1 MSMSC
6 VLKGKRM
13 NCYKC
18 KEKILGKDA
27 VKHGLHLTCFMDWFG
42 LPSDMDFSNLII
54 KQFSSKDTVFD
65 NDFKEINSSFFHGK
79 FKKYS
84 ALLNDISYI
93 LKVEDRGFA
102 DLPAA
107 EFLSNKIA
115 ENLQIPTPQFYF
127 IQLENNIDAF
137 VSKNFMSS
145 YGTANL
151 EHLYHFFKK
160 GEKFNCENIIRIL
173 KEKTGRYKD
182 IQRFIE
188 LCLFD
193 SFIGNHDR
201 HGRNLGLI
209 LTAKGYQLAPF
220 YDNPSYLAIEEP
232 ALLGAMLDPR
242 GKIATSVS
250 NEPTMKDYVHEF
262 KEKGFHDTI
271 LDFKKKIKMSE
282 IQDLIND
289 SFISDMRK
297 QAFSRLIERR
307 YKELENE
314 I

>member
-1 MSMSC
+1 
-6 VLKGKRM
+6 M

-18 KEKILGKDA
+18 RKKIVGKDA
-27 VKHGLHLTCFMDWFG
+27 VKHGLHLTCFMEWFG
-42 LPSDMDFSNLII
+42 LTSDMDFLNLII
-54 KQFSSKDTVFD
+54 KQFSSREPDLD
-65 NDFKEINSSFFHGK
+65 NDFKDVNSSFFHGK

-84 ALLNDISYI
+84 AVLNDVSYI
-93 LKVEDRGFA
+93 LKVEDKGFV

-107 EFLSNKIA
+107 EFLSNNIA
-115 ENLQIPTPQFYF
+115 ENLRLLIPQFYF
-127 IQLENNIDAF
+127 IRLENDIDAF
-137 VSKNFMSS
+137 VSRNFMRS

-160 GEKFNCENIIRIL
+160 GEKFNCENIIRII
-173 KEKTGRYKD
+173 KEKTGQYKD

-193 SFIGNHDR
+193 SLIGNHDR
-201 HGRNLGLI
+201 HGRNLALI
-209 LTAKGYQLAPF
+209 LTVKGYRLAPF

-250 NEPTMKDYVHEF
+250 NEPTMKDYVEEF
-262 KEKGFHDTI
+262 KEKCFHAEVAA
-271 LDFKKKIKMSE
+271 FKKKIRMSE
-282 IQDLIND
+282 IQDLVGN
-289 SFISDMRK
+289 SFISDVRK

-307 YKELENE
+307 YKELVNG